1 MTGRTASEPYVDA
14 AAAERQFA
22 EVREQTRA
30 GRHYE
35 SLVVDLRSLLNTMGP
50 KRRQD
55 LTTLAICILLLN
67 LPADTRSEV
76 LGQFFKVSP
85 ATPPRPH

>member
-1 MTGRTASEPYVDA
+1 MTDETAL

-22 EVREQTRA
+22 EVREQTRT

-35 SLVVDLRSLLNTMGP
+35 SLVVDLRSLLNTMDP

-55 LTTLAICILLLN
+55 WTTLAICVLLLN
-67 LPADTRSEV
+67 LPADVRSEV
-76 LGQFFKVSP
+76 LGQFFKPASP
-85 ATPPRPH
+85 SKPRGVH